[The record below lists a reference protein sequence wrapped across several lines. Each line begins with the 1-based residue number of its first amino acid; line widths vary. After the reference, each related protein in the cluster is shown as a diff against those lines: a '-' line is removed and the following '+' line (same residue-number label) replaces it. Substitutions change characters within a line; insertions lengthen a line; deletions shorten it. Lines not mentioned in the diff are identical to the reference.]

1 MIRKA
6 LAFGSD
12 MTDTSPMS
20 RPRAADRLGHAAFS
34 QFVTVGADS
43 LTMEGIAERAGV
55 SIGAAYRWQ
64 PSLDEV
70 VAQALR
76 GALPALAQEIAAAE
90 SLDRWLQ
97 PRDLQDRL
105 LTEALLAV
113 RRFPSLSVIVRHA
126 LDTVGRGVDPLGL
139 SVLVGTQAAMV
150 AGCVLPS
157 SARTALARLYERI
170 RLTDPAGPLPWAP
183 QTGGEFTA
191 RVEHSSEIDVDEIGE
206 RLIAAT
212 ARVLVSPSEATV
224 RSIAESAGVTT
235 GAIYRRYESKDQLV
249 ADTIRAHLTTD
260 RTTWAVPFVAR
271 LVGTQAGDPADVLAQ
286 QLALAGEPHAEQTRL
301 AIEFIVAS
309 RVSPDARQVLVQRM
323 TQAQRSR
330 QQLFESMLQAGVF
343 TRDDTPIALS
353 WALQLTPTGARLLSL
368 VSPQPDA
375 AQWQPA
381 MASLLRAL

>member
-76 GALPALAQEIAAAE
+76 GALPALDQEIAAAE

-113 RRFPSLSVIVRHA
+113 RRFPSLSGIVRHA
-126 LDTVGRGVDPLGL
+126 LDTVGRGVEPLGL

-183 QTGGEFTA
+183 QAGGEFA
-191 RVEHSSEIDVDEIGE
+191 ANVEHVCAFSQHPLAMRESRAHIGVLSAVRKRIGCDVDDGHHLGPIQ
-206 RLIAAT
+206 RHQKAA
-212 ARVLVSPSEATV
+212 
-224 RSIAESAGVTT
+224 
-235 GAIYRRYESKDQLV
+235 GAPMRKRR
-249 ADTIRAHLTTD
+249 
-260 RTTWAVPFVAR
+260 
-271 LVGTQAGDPADVLAQ
+271 
-286 QLALAGEPHAEQTRL
+286 
-301 AIEFIVAS
+301 
-309 RVSPDARQVLVQRM
+309 
-323 TQAQRSR
+323 
-330 QQLFESMLQAGVF
+330 
-343 TRDDTPIALS
+343 
-353 WALQLTPTGARLLSL
+353 
-368 VSPQPDA
+368 
-375 AQWQPA
+375 
-381 MASLLRAL
+381 